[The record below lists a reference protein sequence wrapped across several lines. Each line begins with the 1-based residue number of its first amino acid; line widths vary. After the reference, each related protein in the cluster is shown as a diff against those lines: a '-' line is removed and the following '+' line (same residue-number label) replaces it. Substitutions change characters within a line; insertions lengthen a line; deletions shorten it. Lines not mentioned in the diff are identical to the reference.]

1 MRTYRWRLTGGLA
14 LLAAAACTPAK
25 ERVATTSDSGT
36 TVSGV
41 GGGAGGNAHV
51 RVINAVRAG
60 KSIDVKSGDQV
71 LFPNVPSE
79 TVTPF
84 TDVPVSLSK
93 FTAQTSGSTVG
104 GAEGAN
110 RELMVPGEF
119 YTIVVIAGENG
130 PEPTLRVLHED
141 LSPGQ
146 GQSRVRVIH
155 AAPGIGEIDVG
166 VRGSKDP
173 LFQGVNYA
181 SEAGF
186 KDVDPMTATLD
197 FRRQHATARILSLPG
212 LKLET
217 GTAETVVLTGSP
229 TDKLKAFTFRDSLRT
244 APRTP

>member
-1 MRTYRWRLTGGLA
+1 MTMQRWRLAGGLA
-14 LLAAAACTPAK
+14 LMAAAACTPAK
-25 ERVATTSDSGT
+25 DRVATTTDDGK

-41 GGGAGGNAHV
+41 GGGAGGSAHV
-51 RVINAVRAG
+51 RVINAVRTG
-60 KSIDVKSGDQV
+60 NSVDVKAGDQV
-71 LFPNVPSE
+71 LFPNVPTE

-119 YTIVVIAGENG
+119 YTIVVMAGETG
-130 PEPTLRVLHED
+130 PEPTIRVLHED
-141 LSPGQ
+141 LSPGE
-146 GQSRVRVIH
+146 GQARVRVIH

-166 VRGSKDP
+166 VRGTKDP
-173 LFQGVNYA
+173 LFEGVNFS

-197 FRRQHATARILSLPG
+197 FHRQHVAARILSLPN
-212 LKLET
+212 LKLEA
-217 GTAETVVLTGSP
+217 GAAETVVLTGSP
-229 TDKLKAFTFRDSLRT
+229 SDKLKAFTFRDSLIARPK
-244 APRTP
+244 AP